1 MTKSTPLPQVRVL
14 SLGGRWAGRV
24 AAMLLADQGADVVE
38 IERPGRAGQLEDAL
52 LARGKTVRQL
62 DCWMRAARW
71 LGTYCLRARSSRN
84 GDDGSAGTTLT
95 LKRHRSNQR

>member
-1 MTKSTPLPQVRVL
+1 MTKSTPLPHTGRVL

-62 DCWMRAARW
+62 DCWMRAAR
-71 LGTYCLRARSSRN
+71 L
-84 GDDGSAGTTLT
+84 
-95 LKRHRSNQR
+95 